1 MKKIVK
7 KSGIIVL
14 LFFLVCPL
22 SGCMKKEEQFNFNN
36 VAAVRIY
43 HNDDAHYVEELDDQK
58 AQELMMQLAEIVWVE
73 NQDETVSLHNDDWIY
88 RIQSYSKKG
97 EKKHN
102 IYINSRT
109 RITNKQVY
117 WDAEDGKE
125 LDLSIYDA
133 LFH

>member
-14 LFFLVCPL
+14 LFFLLCPL

-73 NQDETVSLHNDDWIY
+73 NKEERVSLHNDDWSY
-88 RIQSYSKKG
+88 RIKRYSKKG
-97 EKKHN
+97 EKKNN
-102 IYINSRT
+102 I
-109 RITNKQVY
+109 
-117 WDAEDGKE
+117 
-125 LDLSIYDA
+125 
-133 LFH
+133 